1 MGSWTMLNRRAILD
15 STASA
20 IRRIPLL
27 FQAALSIALLGAVGV
42 IASASES
49 ATAPSSQV
57 SSDRDAA
64 LAQARAHWASAL
76 GAWNSGQLDRALS
89 EGQATLDAYQ
99 KVYGDRD
106 DPDVARTLS
115 GVAVCLLR
123 LDRADEA
130 LPKFHAVMEM
140 YQRLYKDQDR
150 DELGIATGNVG
161 WCLHCL
167 DRDQEALQYC
177 RTGLEIQ
184 QRVHKGKDDPSV
196 VVGLQDLAICLQD
209 LERYQ
214 EALKPYRDAFEMH
227 RRLCGGQDRLELA
240 QSEDRVALC
249 LKQLGRSA
257 EGLPLYQAEL
267 EMRQR
272 IYKGQDHADVA
283 QTEENV
289 AGCLDDLGRSDEALP
304 MYRAVLQMRRRIFG
318 GRDAPDLAGSLND
331 LASCLDY
338 LGRSA
343 EALPMYEAALDMEKR
358 LCNGVDD
365 SDLATDMSNVAQC
378 IGGLG
383 REAEALPM
391 FQAALQMRSRLSEG
405 KDDTDV
411 AESLD
416 SVAGCIDALGRSAD
430 ALPMHWAALQMRGR
444 IYKGQNHPD
453 LAESFNN
460 VGDCLG
466 CLGRAGAALPMYQA
480 ALDMRRHIYG
490 DQDHPDLAA
499 SMTDVAFELAVLGRA
514 GEALPLARASVQ
526 MAERLKSPALFRYS
540 SVLGSLL
547 LYTGDPAGAAKAFEE
562 SIDALEQARA
572 ALGGDDQDRMGFMSA
587 NQGWDPFCGM
597 VRAELALKHADSAA
611 EYLDRGRA
619 KSLLDILER
628 GERLTDGDLLDPIE
642 KKAALSNDTQEL
654 QQIQEARTAVTVAE
668 NQVRQ
673 LTSQINHARA
683 LNSDE
688 GLAEIKQLLPKLN
701 LACQQYADAHRRKF
715 NLAGRTTFTEATT
728 SVQIQSLLQPHQH
741 LLMYSITAYDAV
753 VLVVG
758 PSGEPIAGAYLTQPD
773 GKTRLSG
780 WALSQ
785 LIGSY
790 RRDVVRHGID
800 SVRGVR
806 LAQTDAATRPQDD
819 MAADGYQ
826 LFRQLIPDQV
836 WSEIKDDQ
844 LVYVVPD
851 AAMSG
856 LPLEMLIVQKPQ
868 GPRAKNNV
876 YWLDKG
882 PLLCYGPSAAA
893 LLELRR
899 QEPDRGQKSYVHQ
912 AVLLGDPILQRNA
925 ADQQR
930 LPPPQSG
937 AVVTG
942 IQPGSS
948 AEAIGL
954 RNGAV
959 VVAYGLI
966 SVVSKDQFDEA
977 VDKLELLHFH
987 GKLDQTPKLKFW
999 LDGQMLER
1007 ELPLD
1012 AAPGVKLTDMT
1023 PELAAR
1029 LTPHQDQQAPA
1040 PVAAA
1045 MRDASLTRYSALTPL
1060 PGTRQEV
1067 KGIYQVLTGQPYVQR
1082 SDDPVVVLLGEDATG
1097 QRLADAAK
1105 GARYLHLATHG
1116 LVEPGQNAIYSS
1128 VVLSQPAVMTP
1139 QDTGLLTLQD
1149 LFDHWWGR
1157 LAGTELVV
1165 LSACD
1170 SEGLDERGSNT
1181 MGGEGVFGLPWGFM
1195 YAGSPA
1201 VVASL
1206 WEVQDASTA
1215 ELMQKFYRDMQSSS
1229 GANKLTAFTA
1239 ARKQL
1244 KQDYPEPFFWAPFI
1258 YLGDPN

>member
-1 MGSWTMLNRRAILD
+1 MLNRQPILD
-15 STASA
+15 A
-20 IRRIPLL
+20 IARAMRGIPLL
-27 FQAALSIALLGAVGV
+27 VALVGSGGL
-42 IASASES
+42 IASASEP
-49 ATAPSSQV
+49 ATAPSTQV
-57 SSDRDAA
+57 STRDAA
-64 LAQARAHWASAL
+64 ISLARAHWALAI
-76 GAWNSGQLDRALS
+76 GDWNNGQLDRALT

-99 KVYGDRD
+99 TAYGDRD
-106 DPDVARTLS
+106 DPDVARTLT
-115 GVAVCLLR
+115 GVASCLLR

-130 LPKFHAVMEM
+130 LPKFQAAMQM
-140 YQRLYKDQDR
+140 YQRLYKNQDR
-150 DELGIATGNVG
+150 EESAIAISNVG

-177 RTGLEIQ
+177 QAGLEIQ
-184 QRVHKGKDDPSV
+184 QRVHKGKDDPNV
-196 VVGLQDLAICLQD
+196 AVELQDLAICLD
-209 LERYQ
+209 ALERYQ
-214 EALKPYRDAFEMH
+214 EALTPYQDALGMI
-227 RRLCGGQDRLELA
+227 RRLTGGQDRLDLA
-240 QSEDRVALC
+240 QTQDRVASC
-249 LKQLGRSA
+249 LKHLGRSA
-257 EGLPLYQAEL
+257 EALPLYQAEW
-267 EMRQR
+267 EMLQR
-272 IYKGQDHADVA
+272 IYKGQDHRDVA
-283 QTEENV
+283 QSEENV

-318 GRDAPDLAGSLND
+318 GRDATDIAASLND

-343 EALPMYEAALDMEKR
+343 EALPMYQAALDMEKR
-358 LCNGVDD
+358 LVNGVDD

-378 IGGLG
+378 ISGLG
-383 REAEALPM
+383 REPEALPM
-391 FQAALQMRSRLSEG
+391 FQAALQMRSRLAEG
-405 KDDTDV
+405 KDDPDV
-411 AESLD
+411 AEGLD
-416 SVAGCIDALGRSAD
+416 SVAGCLDALGRSAE

-453 LAESFNN
+453 LADSFNN

-480 ALDMRRHIYG
+480 ALEMRRHIYG
-490 DQDHPDLAA
+490 DQDHPDVAS

-514 GEALPLARASVQ
+514 GEALPLSRSSVQ

-540 SVLGSLL
+540 SILGSLL

-562 SIDALEQARA
+562 SIDSLEQARA

-597 VRAELALKHADSAA
+597 VRAQLALNHADSAA

-642 KKAALSNDTQEL
+642 KKASLSNDTQEL
-654 QQIQEARTAVTVAE
+654 QQIQQARTAVTVAE

-673 LTSQINHARA
+673 LTSQINHARS
-683 LNSDE
+683 LDSDE
-688 GLAEIKQLLPKLN
+688 GLAEIKQLQPKLI
-701 LACQQYADAHRRKF
+701 LACQQYRDAHRRKF
-715 NLAGRTTFTEATT
+715 NLAGRTTFTEAAT

-741 LLMYSITAYDAV
+741 LLMYSITANDAV

-758 PSGEPIAGAYLTQPD
+758 PSGQAITGAYLTQPD

-785 LIGSY
+785 LIGNY
-790 RRDVVRHGID
+790 RRAVVRHGMD
-800 SVRGVR
+800 SVRGLR
-806 LAQTDAATRPQDD
+806 LAQTEAATRPQDD
-819 MAADGYQ
+819 MAAEGYQ
-826 LFRQLIPDQV
+826 LFHQLMPDQV
-836 WSEIKDDQ
+836 WREIQDDQ

-868 GPRAKNNV
+868 APQAKDNI

-899 QEPDRGQKSYVHQ
+899 QEPERGQKRYAHQ

-925 ADQQR
+925 ADQPR
-930 LPPPQSG
+930 LPPPPSG
-937 AVVTG
+937 AMVTAV
-942 IQPGSS
+942 QPGSS

-959 VVAYGLI
+959 IVAYGPV
-966 SVVSKDQFDEA
+966 SVISKDQFDAA

-987 GKLDQTPKLKFW
+987 GKLEQTPKLKFW
-999 LDGQMLER
+999 LDGQTLER

-1012 AAPGVKLTDMT
+1012 AAPGIELTDMT
-1023 PELAAR
+1023 PDFALRLAPR
-1029 LTPHQDQQAPA
+1029 QEPQAPA
-1040 PVAAA
+1040 TVAL
-1045 MRDASLTRYSALTPL
+1045 RDASLTRYGGLTPL

-1067 KGIYQVLTGQPYVQR
+1067 KGIYQVLTGQPYAQR

-1105 GARYLHLATHG
+1105 GTRYLHLATHG

-1170 SEGLDERGSNT
+1170 SEGLDERGINASS
-1181 MGGEGVFGLPWGFM
+1181 GEGVFGLPWGFM

-1215 ELMQKFYRDMQSSS
+1215 ELMQKFYRDMQSSPA
-1229 GANKLTAFTA
+1229 ANKLTAFTA

>member
-1 MGSWTMLNRRAILD
+1 MGFWTMLNRQAVLD
-15 STASA
+15 RIVRT
-20 IRRIPLL
+20 IRRVPLL
-27 FQAALSIALLGAVGV
+27 FQAMLSVALFGAAGL
-42 IASASES
+42 IASPSES
-49 ATAPSSQV
+49 ATAPSTRISTT
-57 SSDRDAA
+57 DGDAA
-64 LAQARAHWASAL
+64 IAQARAHWASAIA
-76 GAWNSGQLDRALS
+76 AWNNGRLDLALT

-99 KVYGDRD
+99 RIYGDRD
-106 DPDVARTLS
+106 DPDVAQTLA
-115 GVAVCLLR
+115 GVASCLLR

-130 LPKFHAVMEM
+130 LPKFHAAMEM
-140 YQRLYKDQDR
+140 YQRLYKNQDR
-150 DELGIATGNVG
+150 QELGIATANVG

-177 RTGLEIQ
+177 RAGLEIQ
-184 QRVHKGKDDPSV
+184 RRAHKGQDDPNLV
-196 VVGLQDLAICLQD
+196 VAMQDLAICLEA

-214 EALKPYRDAFEMH
+214 EALPPYQDSLEML
-227 RRLCGGQDRLELA
+227 RRLSGGHDRLDLA
-240 QSEDRVALC
+240 QSQDRVASC
-249 LKQLGRSA
+249 LKHLGRSA
-257 EGLPLYQAEL
+257 AALPLYQAEW
-267 EMRQR
+267 EMLQR
-272 IYKGQDHADVA
+272 IYKGQDHRDLA
-283 QTEENV
+283 QSEENL
-289 AGCLDDLGRSDEALP
+289 AGCLDDLGRSEEALP
-304 MYRAVLQMRRRIFG
+304 MYRAVLEMRRRIFG
-318 GRDAPDLAGSLND
+318 GRDVADIAASLND

-343 EALPMYEAALDMEKR
+343 EALPMYQAAMDMEKR
-358 LCNGVDD
+358 LVNGADD
-365 SDLATDMSNVAQC
+365 ADLATDMSNVAQC
-378 IGGLG
+378 ISGLG

-391 FQAALQMRSRLSEG
+391 FQAALQMRSRLAEG
-405 KDDTDV
+405 KDDPDV

-416 SVAGCIDALGRSAD
+416 SVAGCLDALGRCTE

-453 LAESFNN
+453 LADSFNN

-466 CLGRAGAALPMYQA
+466 CLGQAGAALPMYQA
-480 ALDMRRHIYG
+480 ALEMRRHIYG
-490 DQDHPDLAA
+490 DQDHPDVAS

-514 GEALPLARASVQ
+514 NEALPISRAGVQ
-526 MAERLKSPALFRYS
+526 MAERLRSPALFRYS

-562 SIDALEQARA
+562 SIDSLEQARA

-597 VRAELALKHADSAA
+597 VRAQLALNHADSAA

-642 KKAALSNDTQEL
+642 KKAMLSNDTQEL
-654 QQIQEARTAVTVAE
+654 QQIQQARTAVTVAE

-673 LTSQINHARA
+673 LTSQINHARS

-701 LACQQYADAHRRKF
+701 LACQQFADAHRRKF
-715 NLAGRTTFTEATT
+715 NLAGRTTFTEAAT
-728 SVQIQSLLQPHQH
+728 SVQIQSLLQPRQH
-741 LLMYSITAYDAV
+741 LLMYSITANDAV

-758 PSGEPIAGAYLTQPD
+758 PPGQAITGTYLTQSD

-780 WALSQ
+780 WRLRQ

-790 RRDVVRHGID
+790 RQAVVRHGMD

-806 LAQTDAATRPQDD
+806 LAQSDAATRPQDD
-819 MAADGYQ
+819 VAADGYQ
-826 LFRQLIPDQV
+826 LFRQLVPDQV
-836 WSEIKDDQ
+836 WRDIHDDQ

-856 LPLEMLIVQKPQ
+856 LPLEMLVVRKPQ
-868 GPRAKNNV
+868 GPQARNNV
-876 YWLDKG
+876 YWLDSG

-899 QEPDRGQKSYVHQ
+899 QEPERVQKSYAHQ

-925 ADQQR
+925 ADRQR
-930 LPPPQSG
+930 LPPPHSG
-937 AVVTG
+937 ALVTAV
-942 IQPGSS
+942 QPGSS

-959 VVAYGLI
+959 IIAYGSI
-966 SVVSKDQFDEA
+966 SVVSKDQFDGA

-987 GKLDQTPKLKFW
+987 GKLEQTPKLKFW

-1012 AAPGVKLTDMT
+1012 AATGVELTDLT
-1023 PELAAR
+1023 PDLVAR
-1029 LTPHQDQQAPA
+1029 LVPPQRQTP
-1040 PVAAA
+1040 AAVA
-1045 MRDASLTRYSALTPL
+1045 MRDAGLTRYGPLTPL

-1067 KGIYQVLTGQPYVQR
+1067 KGIYQVLTGQPYAQR
-1082 SDDPVVVLLGEDATG
+1082 PDDSVVVLLGEDATG

-1105 GARYLHLATHG
+1105 GTRYLHLATHG

-1170 SEGLDERGSNT
+1170 SEGLDERGTNAT
-1181 MGGEGVFGLPWGFM
+1181 GGEGVFGLPWGFM

-1215 ELMQKFYRDMQSSS
+1215 ELMQKFYRDMQSSP
-1229 GANKLTAFTA
+1229 ATNKLTAFTA

>member
-1 MGSWTMLNRRAILD
+1 MWNRQPILD
-15 STASA
+15 A
-20 IRRIPLL
+20 IARAMRGAPLL
-27 FQAALSIALLGAVGV
+27 LALVGAVCA
-42 IASASES
+42 IASASEP
-49 ATAPSSQV
+49 ATVPSTQIST
-57 SSDRDAA
+57 RDAA
-64 LAQARAHWASAL
+64 IAQARAHWASAI
-76 GAWNSGQLDRALS
+76 GYWNNGQLDRALT

-99 KVYGDRD
+99 TAYGDRD
-106 DPDVARTLS
+106 DPDVARTLT
-115 GVAVCLLR
+115 GVASCLLR

-130 LPKFHAVMEM
+130 LPKFQAAMEM
-140 YQRLYKDQDR
+140 FQRLYKDQDR
-150 DELGIATGNVG
+150 EELGVATSNVG

-167 DRDQEALQYC
+167 ERDQEALQYC
-177 RTGLEIQ
+177 RAGLEIQ
-184 QRVHKGKDDPSV
+184 QRVHKGKDDPNV
-196 VVGLQDLAICLQD
+196 VVALQDMAICLEA

-214 EALKPYRDAFEMH
+214 EALPPYQDALEML
-227 RRLCGGQDRLELA
+227 RRLSGGQDRLDLA
-240 QSEDRVALC
+240 QTQDRVASC
-249 LKQLGRSA
+249 LKHLGRSA
-257 EGLPLYQAEL
+257 EALPHYQVEW
-267 EMRQR
+267 EMLQR
-272 IYKGQDHADVA
+272 IYKGQDHREVA
-283 QTEENV
+283 QSEENV
-289 AGCLDDLGRSDEALP
+289 AGCLDDLGRSDEALA

-318 GRDAPDLAGSLND
+318 GSDATDIAASLND

-358 LCNGVDD
+358 LINGVDD
-365 SDLATDMSNVAQC
+365 TDLATDMSNVAQC
-378 IGGLG
+378 ISGLG

-391 FQAALQMRSRLSEG
+391 FQAALQMRSRLAGG
-405 KDDTDV
+405 KDDPDV

-416 SVAGCIDALGRSAD
+416 SVAGCLDSLGRCAE

-453 LAESFNN
+453 LADSFNN

-480 ALDMRRHIYG
+480 ALEMRRHIYG
-490 DQDHPDLAA
+490 DQDHPDVAS

-514 GEALPLARASVQ
+514 GEALPLSRASVQ

-540 SVLGSLL
+540 SILGSLL
-547 LYTGDPAGAAKAFEE
+547 LYAGDPAGAAKAFEE
-562 SIDALEQARA
+562 SIDSLEEARA

-597 VRAELALKHADSAA
+597 VRAQLALNHADSAA
-611 EYLDRGRA
+611 EFLDRGRA

-654 QQIQEARTAVTVAE
+654 QQIQQARTAVTIAE

-673 LTSQINHARA
+673 LMSQTNHARS

-688 GLAEIKQLLPKLN
+688 GLAEIKLLQPKMA
-701 LACQQYADAHRRKF
+701 LAYQQHADAVRRKF
-715 NLAGRTTFTEATT
+715 NLAGRTTFTEAAT

-741 LLMYSITAYDAV
+741 LLMYSITANDAV

-758 PSGEPIAGAYLTQPD
+758 PSGQPITGAYLTLAD

-780 WALSQ
+780 WALSR

-790 RRDVVRHGID
+790 RHAVVRHGMD
-800 SVRGVR
+800 SVRGLR
-806 LAQTDAATRPQDD
+806 LAQTEAATRPTDD
-819 MAADGYQ
+819 MAAEGYQ
-826 LFRQLIPDQV
+826 LFRQLMPDQI
-836 WSEIKDDQ
+836 WREIQDDQ

-868 GPRAKNNV
+868 GPQAKENV

-899 QEPDRGQKSYVHQ
+899 QEPERGQKSYAHQ
-912 AVLLGDPILQRNA
+912 AVLLGDPILQRNS
-925 ADQQR
+925 ADQPH
-930 LPPPQSG
+930 LPPPLSG
-937 AVVTG
+937 AMVTG
-942 IQPGSS
+942 VQAGSS
-948 AEAIGL
+948 AEVIGL

-959 VVAYGLI
+959 IVAYGQV
-966 SVVSKDQFDEA
+966 SVVSKDQFDGA

-987 GKLDQTPKLKFW
+987 GKLEQTPKLKFW

-1012 AAPGVKLTDMT
+1012 AAPGIEMTDMT
-1023 PELAAR
+1023 PDLAIR
-1029 LTPHQDQQAPA
+1029 LAPHQEQQT
-1040 PVAAA
+1040 PVAVAL
-1045 MRDASLTRYSALTPL
+1045 RDASLTRYGALTPL

-1067 KGIYQVLTGQPYVQR
+1067 KGIYQVLTGQPYAQR

-1105 GARYLHLATHG
+1105 GTRYLHLATHG

-1170 SEGLDERGSNT
+1170 SEGLDERGTNAMS
-1181 MGGEGVFGLPWGFM
+1181 GEGVFGLPWGFM

-1215 ELMQKFYRDMQSSS
+1215 ELMQKFYRDMQSSPA
-1229 GANKLTAFTA
+1229 ANKLTAFTA